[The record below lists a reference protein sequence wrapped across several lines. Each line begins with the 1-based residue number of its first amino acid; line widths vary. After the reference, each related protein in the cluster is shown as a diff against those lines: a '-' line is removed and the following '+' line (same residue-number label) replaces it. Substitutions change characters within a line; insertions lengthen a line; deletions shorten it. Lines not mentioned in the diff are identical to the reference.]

1 MSNFTAKHEKY
12 AVYLQELYKKYRA
25 LDVEISEGYKKL
37 MPDDELNMLKT
48 KKLWF
53 KDEIHR
59 VEKNLVKLGPIS

>member
-1 MSNFTAKHEKY
+1 MDLFRGSAK
-12 AVYLQELYKKYRA
+12 A